1 MATAAAAAEPPSTRA
16 VARAPPPIPMPT
28 DAPKA
33 PEQNQQS
40 DAIDAADT
48 GQEVST
54 HETDG
59 ARVAE
64 AGHGYVG
71 RTMSD
76 DLKTTPRVKGDGE
89 EPAPTDAG

>member
-1 MATAAAAAEPPSTRA
+1 MSTD
-16 VARAPPPIPMPT
+16 T
-28 DAPKA
+28 PKA

-40 DAIDAADT
+40 DAIDETAAS
-48 GQEVST
+48 QEVSA

-76 DLKTTPRVKGDGE
+76 DLKTTSRVEGSGE
-89 EPAPTDAG
+89 EAAPADADG